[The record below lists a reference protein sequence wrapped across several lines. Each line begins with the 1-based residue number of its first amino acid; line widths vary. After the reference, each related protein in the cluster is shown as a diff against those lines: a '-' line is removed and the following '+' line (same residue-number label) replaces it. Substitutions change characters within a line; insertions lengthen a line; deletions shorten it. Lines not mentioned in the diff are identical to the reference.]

1 MRKRTLTRTIIAVCI
16 AMIAA
21 VAAVLTTAPAASA
34 STTQSAFVTFY
45 GWWDNTPP
53 GGDISYPQL
62 HDTAGGTGTYADPIT
77 FASDS
82 SEFAPGT
89 KIYVARVKKYFIMED
104 GCDECSADWKGKGP
118 DGGPKLW
125 HTDLWL
131 GGQGGNAMKAI
142 QCEDALTNYNAD
154 NTPSLEPV
162 VVSPPSNE
170 TYDPTPIFN
179 TSTGACY
186 GGATPI
192 VTVGQYKNSSTATCM
207 DDPGNSASN
216 GVKLDMAA
224 CNGSAQQQ
232 FTFDG
237 TFFQLHNLCADM
249 SGSNLD
255 LKTCT
260 GGPTQQWSA
269 NTNGTISDIQTGKK
283 CFRASGTTLTAG
295 SCSGAAAQWTF
306 PTGSSAPPTTTPPT
320 TPPPTTAPPTTTPPT
335 TTPPTGGNVS
345 YEAEAATLAGG
356 TTITSCAHCSGG
368 KKLSYLGNGGTATFT
383 GVSEPAAGSYTLT
396 IYFMSVGQARTATVT
411 ANGVNQTVS
420 FPETPDYNTVVTKT
434 ITVQLNAGNTNTIEF
449 SNPSAGAPNLDR
461 IVV

>member
-1 MRKRTLTRTIIAVCI
+1 MRRRRTPATMVIASCI
-16 AMIAA
+16 ALIAA
-21 VAAVLTTAPAASA
+21 VAAILTTAPSAGA
-34 STTQSAFVTFY
+34 STTQKSFITFY

-53 GGDISYPQL
+53 GGDISYPKL
-62 HDTAGGTGTYADPIT
+62 HSTAGGTGTYADPIT

-82 SEFAPGT
+82 SEIAPGT

-104 GCDECSADWKGKGP
+104 GCDECTADWKGKGP
-118 DGGPKLW
+118 DGGPNLW
-125 HTDLWL
+125 HFDLWL

-162 VVSPPSNE
+162 VIDPPSNE

-179 TSTGACY
+179 TSTGGCY
-186 GGATPI
+186 GGATPT
-192 VTVGQYKNSSTATCM
+192 VTVGQYKNTSTASCI

-216 GVKLDMAA
+216 GVKLVMAA
-224 CNGSAQQQ
+224 CNGSAEQQI
-232 FTFDG
+232 TFDG
-237 TFFQLHNLCADM
+237 TFFQRNNLCADM
-249 SGSNLD
+249 SGSNLL

-283 CFRASGTTLTAG
+283 CFRASGTTLSAG
-295 SCSGAAAQWTF
+295 SCSGTAAQWTF
-306 PTGSSAPPTTTPPT
+306 PTTTGPTAAPPTTTPPT
-320 TPPPTTAPPTTTPPT
+320 TAPPTTAPPTTA
-335 TTPPTGGNVS
+335 PPTGGNVS

-383 GVSEPAAGSYTLT
+383 NITEPAAGSYTMT

-411 ANGVNQTVS
+411 TNGGNAQTVS
-420 FPETPDYNTVVTKT
+420 FPETPDYNTVVTT
-434 ITVQLNAGNTNTIEF
+434 TVTVQLKAGSNTIEF
-449 SNPSAGAPNLDR
+449 SNPTAGAPNLDR